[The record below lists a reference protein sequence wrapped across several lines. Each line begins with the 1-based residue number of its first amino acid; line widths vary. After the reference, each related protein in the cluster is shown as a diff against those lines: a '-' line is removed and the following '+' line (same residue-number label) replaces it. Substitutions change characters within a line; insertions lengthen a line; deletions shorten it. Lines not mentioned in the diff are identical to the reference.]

1 MGKNK
6 LLYPSLTLL
15 LLLLLPTD
23 ASVSGKPQCPVLP
36 GLSLEVSQG
45 RIPRQPRLHQ
55 GTVGLCLCP
64 GG

>member
-23 ASVSGKPQCPVLP
+23 TEQP
-36 GLSLEVSQG
+36 LSPALG
-45 RIPRQPRLHQ
+45 RLHR
-55 GTVGLCLCP
+55 
-64 GG
+64 